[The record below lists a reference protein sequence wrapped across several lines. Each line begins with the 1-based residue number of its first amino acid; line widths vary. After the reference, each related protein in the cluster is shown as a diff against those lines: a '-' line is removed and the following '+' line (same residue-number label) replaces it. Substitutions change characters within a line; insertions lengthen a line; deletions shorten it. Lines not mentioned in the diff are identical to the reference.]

1 MRRPSPW
8 VLLLLVV
15 TLLPLAASE
24 PAEASHV
31 PASRITR
38 SFYMGNASRDDAV
51 LLGCRQGDKNG
62 RMILFFGSPVPVRG
76 AYGAT
81 LWGAPNRKIAEI
93 RELVKDFARGY
104 VFCRRSSSYRLQIGI
119 GTSNSTI
126 DGRSNTW
133 LREHGRLWAR
143 RVREAANWANRHY
156 PNAVQVYAAWD
167 AEPSWSAPGKANAW
181 MHGYDFAY
189 PSRRALYANFSAD
202 GCPTASATNGWCNNG
217 WRQANVWHLG
227 WQHDPSLPI
236 PQIYA
241 TSGVNARQWQLI
253 DEWATHNRNDGI
265 YFFGA
270 GSQRGACRQ
279 VGGCAGTDNTP
290 HRAHDFL
297 LWYLNSHIHTWQ
309 RSVDTMTDMHW
320 HM

>member
-93 RELVKDFARGY
+93 RELVQDF
-104 VFCRRSSSYRLQIGI
+104 
-119 GTSNSTI
+119 
-126 DGRSNTW
+126 
-133 LREHGRLWAR
+133 
-143 RVREAANWANRHY
+143 
-156 PNAVQVYAAWD
+156 AAWD

-189 PSRRALYANFSAD
+189 PARRALYANFSAD